1 MVSFELGK
9 EIAKDVFRHVTSV
22 EQRKASFDIQNM
34 LFCNLHRD
42 TWELH
47 SFVANQYWLI
57 FLISVEK
64 LVKQCRGRVRS
75 SPPTHLTFPLSVC
88 FR

>member
-42 TWELH
+42 T
-47 SFVANQYWLI
+47 
-57 FLISVEK
+57 
-64 LVKQCRGRVRS
+64 
-75 SPPTHLTFPLSVC
+75 
-88 FR
+88 